1 MTPTDLMVKLKE
13 LEFRCR
19 RAKASVAA
27 PPAVYQKFQE
37 LRNEMADWALE
48 CIVED
53 RRDDHEEKRPRNQ
66 SDR

>member
-13 LEFRCR
+13 LETRCR
-19 RAKASVAA
+19 RARAPIAA

-48 CIVED
+48 CIIED
-53 RRDDHEEKRPRNQ
+53 RRNDDDRPRNE
-66 SDR
+66 SER

>member
-19 RAKASVAA
+19 RAQASIAA

-37 LRNEMADWALE
+37 LRNELADWAIE

-53 RRDDHEEKRPRNQ
+53 RQTESDRLPRNQ